1 MADSRG
7 APQETDTQSL
17 HQPTLP
23 VGKGLA
29 LAALGV
35 VFGDI
40 GTSPLYTMRE
50 IFGGG
55 AHPVPITADNVL
67 GILSILFW
75 SLIIV
80 VSIKYVL
87 FVMRADN
94 RGEGGIMALMALVS
108 SRLERGRCGGDHLLM
123 LVGLF
128 GAALFYGD
136 SVLTPAVSV
145 LSAVEGLE
153 VAAPHLA
160 PYLVPIALAVLAG
173 LFIVQ
178 RYGTARVG
186 AYFGPVIVVWFL
198 SIGGLGLAHILK
210 RLSILEALNPAW
222 AWHFL
227 VVNPTLGFFSLGAT
241 VLALTGG
248 EALYADM
255 GHFGR
260 HPIRLA
266 WFGIVLPGL
275 FLSYFGQGALLLA
288 NPEAVAN
295 PFYLMAPGW
304 LLLPLVALA
313 TLATV
318 IASQAVISG
327 AYSLTRQAIQL
338 GYMPRMEVRH
348 TSSETEGQI
357 YLPTVNWTLLLLV
370 SVLVVGFGSSS
381 ALAAAYGIAVT
392 GTMVITT
399 VLASIVVRRIWH
411 WHCLPAAVL
420 VVPLLLVDLAYCSA
434 NLLKIKQGGWFPVA
448 LGIVT
453 YIFMTT
459 WKRGREV
466 LSERLAE
473 NYMGLD
479 ELVNLVATDI
489 PTIPGNGVF
498 LTQSTVPV
506 PHALLH
512 CLKHFKSLHEQVVIL
527 TVEVL
532 GEPHVNDQRHLEL
545 AVLNSRFYKLRVRF
559 GFMDDL
565 NVPLALEQCT
575 SLGLELN
582 PMETSFFLGRETIIP
597 GPQAKMARW
606 RQGLFISMARN
617 AGSATAYFRLPPNRV
632 IELGTQIVL

>member
-1 MADSRG
+1 MTALPVDPETDPASGQAG
-7 APQETDTQSL
+7 APSL
-17 HQPTLP
+17 RHS
-23 VGKGLA
+23 LA

-50 IFGGG
+50 IFAGG
-55 AHPVPITADNVL
+55 AHPVPITPDNVF

-75 SLIIV
+75 SLVVV
-80 VSIKYVL
+80 VSVKYVL

-108 SRLERGRCGGDHLLM
+108 GAGEGMSGRAGKSLM
-123 LVGLF
+123 LLGLF

-153 VAAPHLA
+153 VAAPQLA
-160 PYLVPIALAVLAG
+160 PYLVPLALVVLAG
-173 LFIVQ
+173 LFFLQ
-178 RYGTARVG
+178 RHGTARVG
-186 AYFGPVIVVWFL
+186 AYFGPIIVLWFL
-198 SIGGLGLAHILK
+198 VIGGLGLLRIVEHP
-210 RLSILEALNPAW
+210 SILSALSPVWAWQFLVGNPA
-222 AWHFL
+222 
-227 VVNPTLGFFSLGAT
+227 LGFFSLGAT

-260 HPIRLA
+260 QPIRLA
-266 WFGIVLPGL
+266 WFAIVLPGL
-275 FLSYFGQGALLLA
+275 LLNYFGQGALLLA
-288 NPEAVAN
+288 DAEAVAN
-295 PFYLMAPGW
+295 PFYLMAPEW
-304 LLLPLVALA
+304 LLLPLVGLA

-348 TSSETEGQI
+348 TSSQAEGQI
-357 YLPTVNWTLLLLV
+357 YLPMVNWTLLVLV
-370 SVLVVGFGSSS
+370 ALLVVGFGSSS

-399 VLASIVVRRIWH
+399 LLAAVVVRRLWH
-411 WHCLPAAVL
+411 WPWHWVLGL

-434 NLLKIKQGGWFPVA
+434 NLMKIAQGGWFPLA
-448 LGIVT
+448 LGIGI
-453 YIFMTT
+453 YLLMTT
-459 WKRGREV
+459 WKKGRDA
-466 LSERLAE
+466 LALRLAE
-473 NYMGLD
+473 NYIGLD
-479 ELVNLVATDI
+479 ELITQVAPEV

-512 CLKHFKSLHEQVVIL
+512 CLKHFRTFHERVVIL
-527 TVEVL
+527 TVEVQ
-532 GEPHVNDQRHLEL
+532 GRPHVPASERLQVEI
-545 AVLNSRFYKLRVRF
+545 LNQQFYKLRIHF

-565 NVPLALEQCT
+565 DVPRALEGCVG
-575 SLGLELN
+575 LGLELN
-582 PMETSFFLGRETIIP
+582 LMETSFFLGRETILP
-597 GPQAKMARW
+597 GPQSGLSRW
-606 RQGLFISMARN
+606 RQILFISMARN
-617 AGSATAYFRLPPNRV
+617 AGGAATYFRLPPNRV
-632 IELGTQIVL
+632 VELGTQIVL